1 MLLLCLGIAAFAGL
15 HFLPVFAPTLR
26 ARIKNR
32 VGGMAWQGIF
42 ALMIVGSIALIVAGW
57 KSADTGLIYTPTG
70 GMGIVTVLIM
80 PLAMILFIAG
90 NAPTNLKRVLR
101 HPQLTG
107 VILWALLH
115 LLANGETRAVLLFGG
130 LGLWALVSII
140 GINRRDGKWVKPA
153 PQPKSRDIVTALI
166 GLALFG
172 GLYWFHDALFATAI
186 RAV

>member
-1 MLLLCLGIAAFAGL
+1 MLLLFLGIAAFAGL
-15 HFLPVFAPTLR
+15 HFLPVFAPALR
-26 ARIKNR
+26 ARIADR
-32 VGGMAWQGIF
+32 VGGMAWRGIF
-42 ALMIVGSIALIVAGW
+42 ALMIVGSITLIVAGW
-57 KSADTGLIYTPTG
+57 KSADTGLVYTPFNG
-70 GMGIVTVLIM
+70 AGIATVVLM

-130 LGLWALVSII
+130 LGLWALISVI
-140 GINRRDGKWVKPA
+140 GINRRDGEWVKPA

-166 GLALFG
+166 GLALFA

-186 RAV
+186 RAI